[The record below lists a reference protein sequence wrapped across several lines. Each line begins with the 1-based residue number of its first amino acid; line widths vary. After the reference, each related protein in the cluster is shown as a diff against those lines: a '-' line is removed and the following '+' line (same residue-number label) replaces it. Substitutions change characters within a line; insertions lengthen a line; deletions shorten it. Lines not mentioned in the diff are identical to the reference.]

1 MREPVAVIGLG
12 LMGTAL
18 AEALIRAGFEVR
30 GFDLDPERRDAL
42 ESIGGTAF
50 DSSVAAAE
58 GLGLVVTSLPTGEQ
72 VREVCIGPE
81 GIASHLAP
89 DAVVIDTTT
98 SSPEDTVD
106 TAGRLAAIDIGFVDA
121 CISGSSN
128 MVADHDVVIMVG
140 GASEHVAR
148 SMPVLDA
155 IARSVHHVGPVGSG
169 TSTKLVVNLVLG
181 ANRLA
186 LAEGLTLAARSGLD
200 PGVVLEVLRDGVAY
214 SKAMDIWGP
223 RMLAG
228 GIDPPT
234 SRLRQHHKDVRL
246 MLEQGDRV
254 GAPLPLTTALNEVL
268 NEAERLELSD
278 SDISGLIEVL
288 RRIAEEREG

>member
-1 MREPVAVIGLG
+1 VAVIGLG

-18 AEALIRAGFEVR
+18 AEALIREGFDVR
-30 GFDLDPERRDAL
+30 GFDLNPERRDAL
-42 ESIGGTAF
+42 DGSGGRAF
-50 DSSVAAAE
+50 DSSIAAAE

-89 DAVVIDTTT
+89 EAVVIDTTT
-98 SSPEDTVD
+98 SSSEDTVD
-106 TAGRLAAIDIGFVDA
+106 TAGRLAAVDIGFVDA

-148 SMPVLDA
+148 SMPVLDS

-169 TSTKLVVNLVLG
+169 ATTKLVVNLVLG
-181 ANRLA
+181 AQRLA

-200 PGVVLEVLRDGVAY
+200 PEVALEVLRDGVAY
-214 SKAMDIWGP
+214 SKVMDIWGP

-246 MLEQGDRV
+246 MLEQGARV
-254 GAPLPLTTALNEVL
+254 GAPLPLTTALNQVL

-278 SDISGLIEVL
+278 ADISGLIEVL